1 MKEVSKMIG
10 RKKEIETLLRL
21 YNSKESQFVAI
32 YGRRRIGKTYL
43 VNEVFQNKIT
53 FKHSGISPLEA
64 DMLDIKSPI
73 KFQLRN
79 FYNSLV
85 LAGMKPDHSPA
96 DWMEAFLMLELFLQ
110 KIDNGSRQLVFIDEL
125 PWLDTPKSGFMT
137 AFEAF
142 WNNWACA
149 RKNLMLIVCGSA
161 TSWISD
167 KLINNHGGL
176 YNRLTYE
183 MKLEPFTLGECEQ
196 YFLEHNV
203 KFSRYDIAIAYM
215 ICGGVPYYLSYFYSG
230 HSLAQNIDD
239 LFFKKNAPLANE
251 FNRLFNSIFT
261 NAEFIKSV
269 VKVVGKKRI
278 GCSREEIVKAL
289 NISSSGTLSDA
300 LNALISSD
308 FIEKYTS
315 FGEKRNKELYKLTDP
330 FCNFYL
336 AFIENKEKLD
346 ENFFANNLANQ
357 NIVTWRGIAFENVC
371 FNHIK
376 EIKKSLE
383 ILGISSQES
392 PYSVIGENNEGTQ
405 IDMLIIRKD
414 DIINMCEINF
424 YNSDVLVDK
433 AMDKKIRNRITLLEK
448 KVARKYAIRPT
459 LITIFGLIDN
469 EYSSI
474 FSNVITLDD
483 LFN

>member
-1 MKEVSKMIG
+1 MIG

-21 YNSKESQFVAI
+21 YNSSESQFVAI

-43 VNEVFQNKIT
+43 VNELFQNKIT

-64 DMLDIKSPI
+64 NIFNIRSPL
-73 KFQLRN
+73 KFQLQN

-85 LAGMKPDHSPA
+85 LAGAKPDHYPA
-96 DWMEAFLMLELFLQ
+96 DWMEAFLMLELYLQ
-110 KIDNGSRQLVFIDEL
+110 QIDDGSRQLIFIDEL
-125 PWLDTPKSGFMT
+125 PWLDTTKSGFMT

-142 WNNWACA
+142 WNNWACS

-183 MKLEPFTLGECEQ
+183 IKLKPFTLGECEQ
-196 YFLEHNV
+196 YFTERNIR
-203 KFSRYDIAIAYM
+203 FSRYDITSAYM
-215 ICGGVPYYLSYFYSG
+215 ICGGVPYYLSYFYAG

-239 LFFKKNAPLANE
+239 IFFKNNAPLANE

-261 NAEFIKSV
+261 NSEFIKSI
-269 VKVVGKKRI
+269 VKTIGKKRI
-278 GCSREEIVKAL
+278 GCSREEIIKSL
-289 NISSSGTLSDA
+289 NISSSGALSDA
-300 LNALISSD
+300 LKALISSD
-308 FIEKYTS
+308 FIVKYTS
-315 FGEKRNKELYKLTDP
+315 FSEKRNKELFKLTDP

-346 ENFFANNLANQ
+346 ENFFTSNLSNQ
-357 NIVTWRGIAFENVC
+357 NVTSWRGISFENVC
-371 FNHIK
+371 FNHIQQ
-376 EIKKSLE
+376 IKKSLE
-383 ILGISSQES
+383 ILGIASEES
-392 PYSVIGENNEGTQ
+392 PYSIIGDREEGTQ
-405 IDMLIIRKD
+405 IDMLIVRKD
-414 DIINMCEINF
+414 DVINMCEIKF
-424 YNSDVLVDK
+424 YNSDVLIDK
-433 AMDKKIRNRITLLEK
+433 TMDRKIRNRVALLQSK
-448 KVARKYAIRPT
+448 FAKKYAIRPT
-459 LITIFGLIDN
+459 LITTFGLVDN